1 MILQDILEVLEFI
14 GPERMAIFA
23 ENLIKKEECAVG
35 RDKILGHHTRM
46 IICCLETGIFVCSS
60 VYFVLLDASRRD
72 ALFGFCL
79 SSLKS
84 RDSDR
89 LSVIKVRLFTY
100 SREVLYCTVL
110 YIRPQ
115 IFELR
120 GHS

>member
-60 VYFVLLDASRRD
+60 VYFVLLDASRRV
-72 ALFGFCL
+72 ATRCLGFVCPL
-79 SSLKS
+79 SN
-84 RDSDR
+84 RGTR
-89 LSVIKVRLFTY
+89 
-100 SREVLYCTVL
+100 TVC
-110 YIRPQ
+110 P
-115 IFELR
+115 
-120 GHS
+120 S